1 MKYSLRQIVGITIWW
16 TEGTKAYRDK
26 RWQSWIYHVDV
37 TNTNP
42 DIIKSFLSFLREDI
56 GICESR
62 LKLQLQI
69 HDGDNQKE
77 IENYWSKITN
87 IPQGRFTKTIIRPA
101 GNKVGKSIGTCKV
114 RYSDKPTYLKLQSLW
129 ESVLTCLGKETG
141 HGVTA
146 NILALGASDS
156 RFESGCP

>member
-1 MKYSLRQIVGITIWW
+1 MSTCYV
-16 TEGTKAYRDK
+16 A
-26 RWQSWIYHVDV
+26 
-37 TNTNP
+37 
-42 DIIKSFLSFLREDI
+42 F

-87 IPQGRFTKTIIRPA
+87 IPRGRFTKTIIRPA

-156 RFESGCP
+156 RFESGCPERT